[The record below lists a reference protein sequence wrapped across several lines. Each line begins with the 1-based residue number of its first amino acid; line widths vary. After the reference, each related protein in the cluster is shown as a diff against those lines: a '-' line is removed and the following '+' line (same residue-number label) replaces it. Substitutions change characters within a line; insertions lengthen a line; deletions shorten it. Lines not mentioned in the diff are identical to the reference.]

1 MSAYRCYFLGEDN
14 RVRAAE
20 DIDCEADVTAI
31 GQALAMLEE
40 RPEHRGVELW
50 QGRRRV
56 HPPSGSAA
64 HADAS
69 AGDLGGCARE
79 TVAFLRL
86 AAIELRRL
94 ADRFPSAA
102 ADQRR
107 IADQIEEQAASLA
120 VYLPVAARP
129 AMPATPGPEIRA
141 AASR

>member
-31 GQALAMLEE
+31 GHALAMLEE
-40 RPEHRGVELW
+40 RPQHRGVELW
-50 QGRRRV
+50 QGKRRV

-64 HADAS
+64 NANAS
-69 AGDLGGCARE
+69 TGDLGGCARE

-94 ADRFPSAA
+94 ADRSPAAA

-120 VYLPVAARP
+120 VYLP
-129 AMPATPGPEIRA
+129 PATRQ
-141 AASR
+141 ASPAVAG